1 MVGLVN
7 EFAQKLR
14 ERCDRMSDKDIDHQL
29 AIIDI
34 LLAITA
40 AIFVFLGV
48 SGSFRR
54 CCGNRAFVMVAFAAY
69 TLTPALIV
77 YTLGLIQTAQ
87 FCRWR
92 LPIWAAYLVVFHGN
106 MDSYTAHSMGD
117 IERWNSFKVDSATK
131 FILTSWM
138 IVSYVVMLQN
148 PLIGPI
154 LGVLFVVLF
163 MKFDGRAQAL
173 KLASNSMMQKSD
185 RYIAD
190 YMSTE
195 HQSKDSSD
203 EDPATMRGYRY
214 LVRGA
219 EEAKVHSLCST
230 AKWRRK
236 AAPWRD
242 GDAPDYRQLLEVT
255 DEVITVEKV
264 WNCKGRLLSVSGGD
278 PDGQLKDLCLSFSLF
293 KFIRLRF
300 TDYSLPQEAHDKLR
314 GLIRHMLSK
323 ENGYERVFRVI
334 EVELAFL
341 FDLFFT
347 KYPAKLHMSSSV
359 QRLLLLPILVAVPLL
374 LLWVA
379 LVIRDK
385 RAIVVSLVL
394 ITSILVAELTQFGIM
409 IFSEWAKVT
418 YICKYVR
425 NERWQR
431 CRCAEML
438 IGIMCRIW
446 LVKPWGRQLR
456 QYSLLK
462 SYSYSPP
469 KWIYN
474 RLTAAYLDQTREG
487 EEQLAPTNLSKEVK
501 RAIARSLGKYLE
513 KGQTSLRLN
522 DLSENF
528 NDLSE
533 NFDLSSEFS
542 RACNLETTTH
552 VIMVWHIA
560 TTFCEHK
567 LPRAQPSTEQGNNFD
582 VAAKLSQYLAY
593 LVVCAPKL
601 LPGHPCR
608 TKYIF
613 SRAVSEAREELRG
626 SSVSMKER
634 IENLKSVD
642 DEQCRETIVARGK
655 RLGMQLVNGVK
666 DEGRIW
672 KVLADFWAD
681 MILYVAPS
689 NDTRA
694 HAKYLTTGGEFL
706 THVWVLVSHAGIT
719 RDPHDGEYHND
730 PERS

>member
-7 EFAQKLR
+7 KFMHKLW
-14 ERCDRMSDKDIDHQL
+14 ERCDRTSDEEIDRQL
-29 AIIDI
+29 AKIDA

-54 CCGNRAFVMVAFAAY
+54 CCGNRTFVMVTFAAY

-87 FCRWR
+87 FCRLR
-92 LPIWAAYLVVFHGN
+92 LAIWATYLVVFLGN

-117 IERWNSFKVDSATK
+117 IERWKSFKVDSAAK

-138 IVSYVVMLQN
+138 IVSYVFIFPDL
-148 PLIGPI
+148 LCGAI
-154 LGVLFVVLF
+154 LGVLFFILF

-173 KLASNSMMQKSD
+173 KLASNSMMQKND
-185 RYIAD
+185 RCIAD

-195 HQSKDSSD
+195 HQWRDSSD

-219 EEAKVHSLCST
+219 EEVKVHSLCSR

-242 GDAPDYRQLLEVT
+242 GDAPHYRQLLEVT

-264 WNCKGRLLSVSGGD
+264 WNCNGRLLRGGD
-278 PDGQLKDLCLSFSLF
+278 PDSQLKDLCLSFSLF

-300 TDYSLPQEAHDKLR
+300 TGYSLPQEAHNKLR
-314 GLIRHMLSK
+314 GLIQHMLSK

-334 EVELAFL
+334 EVELAIL

-347 KYPAKLHMSSSV
+347 KYPVKLHMRSSV
-359 QRLLLLPILVAVPLL
+359 HRLLLLPILVAVPLFFL
-374 LLWVA
+374 LYV
-379 LVIRDK
+379 LVDK
-385 RAIVVSLVL
+385 RTTVVSLVL
-394 ITSILVAELTQFGIM
+394 ITSILVAELTQFAIM

-431 CRCAEML
+431 CRCVGML

-462 SYSYSPP
+462 SCSYSPP
-469 KWIYN
+469 KCIYN
-474 RLTAAYLDQTREG
+474 RVTVAYLDQKRKG
-487 EEQLAPTNLSKEVK
+487 EKQIAPTNLSKEVK

-513 KGQTSLRLN
+513 KGQTSLRLK
-522 DLSENF
+522 DLS
-528 NDLSE
+528 D
-533 NFDLSSEFS
+533 EFS
-542 RACNLETTTH
+542 WACNLETTTH

-560 TTFCEHK
+560 TTFCEHEM
-567 LPRAQPSTEQGNNFD
+567 PRAQPSTEQGDNFD
-582 VAAKLSQYLAY
+582 VAAKLSRYLAY
-593 LVVCAPKL
+593 LVVFAPKL

-608 TKYIF
+608 TEYIF
-613 SRAVSEAREELRG
+613 SRAVSEAKEKLRG
-626 SSVSMKER
+626 SLVSMKER
-634 IENLKSVD
+634 IENLKSID
-642 DEQCRETIVARGK
+642 DEQCQETIVARGK
-655 RLGMQLVNGVK
+655 RLGMQLVNGVA

-681 MILYVAPS
+681 MMLYVAPS
-689 NDTRA
+689 NDTGA

-719 RDPHDGEYHND
+719 RDPHDGE
-730 PERS
+730 